1 MLQPTYTQRYTEA
14 KQHNRTKC
22 ESDVDNEDICCPGYA
37 STRLMSQ
44 YKVMYCSAE
53 VKLRGSNE
61 VQGVYILIGSKGPT
75 RRGND
80 GKEIIAAWGKIYGEK
95 GIDGM
100 RQCLKAVRPEGEG
113 GP

>member
-1 MLQPTYTQRYTEA
+1 MGFHARLQHIEHRLMLQPTYTQRYTEA

-53 VKLRGSNE
+53 VKLREGNE
-61 VQGVYILIGSKGPT
+61 VQGSLYTAGSKGPT
-75 RRGND
+75 RRGRRR
-80 GKEIIAAWGKIYGEK
+80 KEIRG
-95 GIDGM
+95 
-100 RQCLKAVRPEGEG
+100 
-113 GP
+113 